1 MSIKKLFGHLK
12 VVTIHRTKVFW
23 YCLKAGIPINGL
35 KHDLS
40 KFSYTEFVRS
50 VKYFKGTASPIF
62 NERID
67 NEYYSDISVHHTNKN
82 KHHFEFWI
90 DIFKGDIVLK
100 KMPLKYAI
108 EYALDMISASS
119 TYEGKSF
126 KKEDVLNFFL
136 ARKDWYL
143 MHEATKEFV
152 IYILTE
158 YKDNGFKNIKKRKL
172 KKVYEEIGKKYSN
185 TEFLPIDHSKK
196 IPMPKFENVKF

>member
-12 VVTIHRTKVFW
+12 VVTIHRFKVFV
-23 YCLKAGIPINGL
+23 YCCKAGIPLNGL

-40 KFSYTEFVRS
+40 KFSYTEFTRS
-50 VKYFKGTASPIF
+50 VKYFKGTASPIL
-62 NERID
+62 NERLE

-82 KHHFEFWI
+82 KHHFEFWV
-90 DIFKGDIVLK
+90 DIFKGDLVLK

-119 TYEGKSF
+119 TYEGKNF
-126 KKEDVLNFFL
+126 KREDVLNFFL
-136 ARKDWYL
+136 ERKDHYL

-152 IYILTE
+152 IYVLNE
-158 YKDNGFKNIKKRKL
+158 YKENGFKNIKKRKL
-172 KKVYEEIGKKYSN
+172 KKIYLDISSKYSN

-196 IPMPKFENVKF
+196 IPMPKDPKITF